1 MERKKFEKLLK
12 ICQDECYRHALRLTK
27 DENDAKDLMQETMT
41 RAFIYKEKF
50 QEGTNFKAWI
60 YTIMKNL
67 FLNQKSK
74 QKRIPV
80 ALDIQNPDESYFVE
94 DKSVAN
100 SGLRKLIESDL
111 EAEIHSIDS
120 KFGQTFNM
128 YFQGWQYQEIAERMR
143 IPLGTVK
150 NRIHVARKLLQ
161 NRVNRE
167 LC

>member
-1 MERKKFEKLLK
+1 MESREFELLLK
-12 ICQDECYRHALRLTK
+12 NCQADCYRHALRLTK
-27 DENDAKDLMQETMT
+27 DEDEAKDLLQDTMT
-41 RAFIYKEKF
+41 RAFIYKDKF
-50 QEGTNFKAWI
+50 QEGTNFNAWI

-67 FLNQKSK
+67 FLNLKSK
-74 QKRIPV
+74 QKRVPV
-80 ALDIQNPDESYFVE
+80 SLDIQNPEIGYFVE

-100 SGLRKLIESDL
+100 SGLRQLIESDL
-111 EAEIHSIDS
+111 EAEIDTIDG

-128 YFQGWQYQEIAERMR
+128 YFRGFQYQEIAERMK

-161 NRVNRE
+161 NRVSRE